1 MYNYQHCDDRQKT
14 ILDRTPQFFLTKEEQ
29 ANFHFM
35 MHMRLN
41 LKSPDF
47 MASFERKLLQ
57 SKYQQLRDSCSDFDE
72 KDYKDSFIPLKTY
85 DFKTMDRT
93 KFQAMINDENNT
105 PIVAKGFLNDTL
117 AVKKWTHEYLME
129 NHKEVEI
136 IAFNYNQDS
145 TDFKKLRLAE
155 ILRYQLDEES
165 RESYYI
171 NNSAEIFNDYPEM
184 IDDMGADKIL
194 DLFEGHSV
202 NSFSQIFVGNLKTW
216 GTNWHLGND
225 ISCALM
231 INGVKRWY
239 FMDPRLTYILKPAL
253 NGPNGMIT
261 HVDIRHDLAFH
272 KIHDPL
278 YAYAPK
284 LYVDIEPGDVIFFT
298 KYWPHAVLNLSPLQV
313 MANMRMT
320 EADLDSMKKGFEAA
334 SLLPVYDNILNSDMD
349 FIKFKF
355 DIFQSLGDKSK
366 DIGDKNYF
374 SAFST
379 TDKVLKEEVQE

>member
-1 MYNYQHCDDRQKT
+1 MYNYQHCDDKQKK
-14 ILDRTPQFFLTKEEQ
+14 ILDRTPYFFLTKEEQ
-29 ANFHFM
+29 VNFHFM

-47 MASFERKLLQ
+47 MASFERKLLK
-57 SKYQQLRDSCSDFDE
+57 SKYQQLRDNCADFDE
-72 KDYKDSFIPLKTY
+72 GDYKNTFIPLKTY

-93 KFQAMINDENNT
+93 EFQTMINDENST

-117 AVKKWTHEYLME
+117 AVKEWTHEYLME

-136 IAFNYNQDS
+136 VAFNYNQDS

-155 ILRYQLDEES
+155 ILGYQLDEES

-184 IDDMGADKIL
+184 IDDMGADKVL

-231 INGVKRWY
+231 INGMKRWY
-239 FMDPRLTYILKPAL
+239 FMDPRLAYILKPAL

-261 HVDIRHDLAFH
+261 HVDVRHDLNFH

-298 KYWPHAVLNLSPLQV
+298 KYWPHAVLNLSALQI

-320 EADLDSMKKGFEAA
+320 EADLESMQKGFEAA
-334 SLLPVYDNILNSDMD
+334 SLLPVYDNILNSDLD

-355 DIFQSLGDKSK
+355 DIFQSLGKKSK
-366 DIGDKNYF
+366 DIGDNNYF

-379 TDKVLKEEVQE
+379 TDKVLKEKI